1 MARRKKTQKQ
11 EVVEE
16 VVETIEEIVEEEAPK
31 PKAKAK
37 KEEELVLPYS
47 QLWQNVVWYIKRSGK
62 KTTYGD
68 LQRLHFTTF
77 DEYKEHIDSL

>member
-1 MARRKKTQKQ
+1 MARRKKTQKKE

-16 VVETIEEIVEEEAPK
+16 KVETIEEIVEEEAP
-31 PKAKAK
+31 

-77 DEYKEHIDSL
+77 EQYKEHIDSL